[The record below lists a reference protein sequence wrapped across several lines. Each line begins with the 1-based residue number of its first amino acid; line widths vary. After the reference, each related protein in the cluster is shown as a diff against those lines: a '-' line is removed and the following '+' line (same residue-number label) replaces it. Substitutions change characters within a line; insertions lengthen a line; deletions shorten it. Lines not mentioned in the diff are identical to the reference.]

1 MKTVGFGV
9 CMLMGQV
16 CVPMW
21 CTFILHS
28 IYFCSGKVVAYL
40 DTISKLWMIG
50 SIMYSC

>member
-16 CVPMW
+16 CFSMW

-28 IYFCSGKVVAYL
+28 IYFCGGKDVAYL
-40 DTISKLWMIG
+40 DTISKLA
-50 SIMYSC
+50 C